1 MMKMYKTSEGG
12 VKLAMYVRFEI
23 PKDVQDKVYEL
34 VEIARD
40 TGKVKKGTN
49 EVTKLVERG
58 DAIMVVM
65 AEDVQPP
72 EILAHMP
79 LLCEERNIPYAYV
92 ASKAEL
98 GNACGLE
105 KPTAAVALMD
115 LGKGK
120 SLFDGLVEQINKLK
134 K

>member
-1 MMKMYKTSEGG
+1 MAKP
-12 VKLAMYVRFEI
+12 AFVRFEMT
-23 PKDVQDKVYEL
+23 KELQDKAYEV
-34 VEIARD
+34 VELARD
-40 TGKVKKGTN
+40 TGKIKKGTN

-58 DAIMVVM
+58 EAVLIVM

-79 LLCEERNIPYAYV
+79 LLCEERNVPYAYV

-105 KPTAAVALMD
+105 KPTASIAILDA
-115 LGKGK
+115 GKGK
-120 SLFDGLVEQINKLK
+120 PVLDNLVENAKKLRAAK
-134 K
+134 

>member
-1 MMKMYKTSEGG
+1 MAKSIF
-12 VKLAMYVRFEI
+12 VRFEM
-23 PKDVQDKVYEL
+23 PKELQDKAYEI
-34 VEIARD
+34 VEVARD

-58 DAIMVVM
+58 EAVFVVM

-92 ASKAEL
+92 ASKAE
-98 GNACGLE
+98 
-105 KPTAAVALMD
+105 
-115 LGKGK
+115 
-120 SLFDGLVEQINKLK
+120 K

>member
-1 MMKMYKTSEGG
+1 MAK
-12 VKLAMYVRFEI
+12 AMFVRFEM
-23 PKDVQDKVYEL
+23 PKELSDKAYEI
-34 VEIARD
+34 VEAARD
-40 TGKVKKGTN
+40 TGKIRKGTN

-58 DAIMVVM
+58 DAVLVVM

-92 ASKAEL
+92 PSKAEL
-98 GNACGLE
+98 GNAVGLE
-105 KPTAAVALMD
+105 KPTASVAVLDA
-115 LGKGK
+115 GKAK
-120 SLFDGLVEQINKLK
+120 PLLDGFAEQVKKLK

>member
-1 MMKMYKTSEGG
+1 MAKSIF
-12 VKLAMYVRFEI
+12 VRFEM
-23 PKDVQDKVYEL
+23 PKELQDKAYEI
-34 VEIARD
+34 VEVARD

-58 DAIMVVM
+58 EAVFVVM

-79 LLCEERNIPYAYV
+79 MLCEERSIPYAYV

-105 KPTAAVALMD
+105 KPTASVAVTEA
-115 LGKGK
+115 GKAK
-120 SLFDGLVEQINKLK
+120 PLIDSLAEQVKKLK

>member
-1 MMKMYKTSEGG
+1 MAKSIF
-12 VKLAMYVRFEI
+12 VRFEM
-23 PKDVQDKVYEL
+23 PKELQDKAYEI
-34 VEIARD
+34 VEVARD
-40 TGKVKKGTN
+40 TGKVTKGTN

-58 DAIMVVM
+58 EAVFVVM

-79 LLCEERNIPYAYV
+79 MLCEERSIPYAYV

-105 KPTAAVALMD
+105 KPTASVAVTEA
-115 LGKGK
+115 GKAK
-120 SLFDGLVEQINKLK
+120 PLIDSLAEQVKKLK
-134 K
+134 T